1 MTKITKEQI
10 DLQVKVLEEAI
21 RKIDPSLFKAFIFK
35 DFDEE
40 TPAPSGIEKMVCE
53 DITRRQQEGIKKYGT
68 TVGENPLTTKQW
80 QQHLY
85 EELLDAAIYQ
95 KKLIESDDSFG
106 LDQRSKAWESI
117 VDTVMEIEPN
127 IFNMYLESTGE
138 EAICSWIRDNCKQ
151 NKKEDDG
158 WILNTG
164 EPPFEFLGGLFDLVL
179 RNGTT
184 TRALEWD
191 YIRWG
196 LEDNAYDVMKYR
208 KSKGNG

>member
-10 DLQVKVLEEAI
+10 DLQVKVLEEVI
-21 RKIDPSLFKAFIFK
+21 RKIDPELFKAFIFK
-35 DFDEE
+35 GFDEDV
-40 TPAPSGIEKMVCE
+40 PSPSGIEKMVCE
-53 DITRRQQEGIKKYGT
+53 DITRRQQEGVKKYGT

-106 LDQRSKAWESI
+106 LDQRSKAWES
-117 VDTVMEIEPN
+117 VLDTVMEIEPN
-127 IFNMYLESTGE
+127 VFYMYPESTGE
-138 EAICSWIRDNCKQ
+138 QAICSWIRDNCKQ

-164 EPPFEFLGGLFDLVL
+164 KPSGNALVQVKFRGGSTDQGMSNYFYWKIDNDLSDI
-179 RNGTT
+179 
-184 TRALEWD
+184 LEW
-191 YIRWG
+191 
-196 LEDNAYDVMKYR
+196 KYME
-208 KSKGNG
+208 GNK